1 MRIENVTYKCDGCE
15 SRPYLKE
22 MPFSGIWFDTPKSGC
37 GPYDFCSL
45 RCLIKKFNQCMDED
59 GIEVSIREEG

>member
-1 MRIENVTYKCDGCE
+1 MRIEEVTYKCDGCGAR
-15 SRPYLKE
+15 SYLKE
-22 MPFSGIWFDTPKSGC
+22 MPFCGIRFDTPTSGC

-45 RCLIKKFNQCMDED
+45 ACFIKKFNQCMDED